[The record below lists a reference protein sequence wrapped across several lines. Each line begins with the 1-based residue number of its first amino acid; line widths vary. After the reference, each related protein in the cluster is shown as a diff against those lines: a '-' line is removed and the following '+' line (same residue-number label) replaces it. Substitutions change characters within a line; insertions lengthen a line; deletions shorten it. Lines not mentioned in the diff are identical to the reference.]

1 MLSNLKSVLE
11 CKFNHSTIY
20 SSIHKRLLILV
31 TFFTSSYGTN
41 KKSPKKIRTLC
52 ELICECFD
60 DFILRVLIVAAIFQ
74 LAAGLYESLSHGWME
89 GASIIMAI
97 IIIVAVTSSQ
107 NYAKEKQFQA
117 LVAKQDEA
125 TAIVIRNGDKATI
138 NAEDL
143 LVGDVIVIESG
154 KAAPA
159 DIILLSSNEVVANE
173 SSMTGEPDDLHKTH
187 ITEDNYDSNPNYCLL
202 QSTMILNGEGT
213 ALVLAVGKETRA
225 GRAESTLDIEDEL
238 TPLQEKL
245 ERIANEIGKAG
256 VFVALATLLVLLI
269 RMIIAATQ
277 ADEDAKWDA
286 SMYVT

>member
-1 MLSNLKSVLE
+1 
-11 CKFNHSTIY
+11 
-20 SSIHKRLLILV
+20 
-31 TFFTSSYGTN
+31 
-41 KKSPKKIRTLC
+41 
-52 ELICECFD
+52 
-60 DFILRVLIVAAIFQ
+60 
-74 LAAGLYESLSHGWME
+74 ME

-125 TAIVIRNGDKATI
+125 TAIVIRNGEKVTI

-143 LVGDVIVIESG
+143 LVGDVLVIESG

-159 DIILLSSNEVVANE
+159 DVVLLSSNEVVANE

-187 ITEDNYDSNPNYCLL
+187 ITEDNYNSNPNYCLL

-269 RMIIAATQ
+269 RMIIAAT
-277 ADEDAKWDA
+277 
-286 SMYVT
+286 